1 MKDNIANVL
10 EDFEKLAYK
19 ILMWVILVPK
29 TIVKVVVD
37 PGFVPEYVRGELKA
51 EKGKQFDEYI
61 SPMLLYLGVTLLPAI
76 AIYLLPA
83 FGMKVLSPYDDSSL
97 YYDAFVETEQGQFS
111 VSDPAVSGVVSP
123 VADVVQQEAPIEQRT
138 FLGHSIDFRVELKTR
153 ADTSQQW
160 HRFRWDV
167 RECGNRDPDSG
178 TCKFDVYYY
187 GEIHDEQLGT
197 ACIYGT
203 AFEGAEYPN
212 CLASPDDNPTDQ
224 QWSSFAYT
232 ISFPEKSFQGNKNN
246 RNLVSDYFSWF
257 YRPNEDGQG
266 TYQIK
271 ITAITRSLSD
281 PAIKVETDEV
291 TLDLIT
297 YAFSSEFSINPYSG
311 YSSPDD
317 SDRRYTIINFF
328 GFNFNPEKDGEGESR
343 SLADRLESGETIA
356 FGLGLLLPPLLL
368 AGAIGIFKGS
378 ISFVDE
384 GGSVIHRS
392 SIGEEALKEN
402 FYAQCYYFV
411 PVGLAFWAWYYSLNY
426 HTNDIQY
433 QAEWLWVPLALAL
446 IWFFIVE
453 VISIADELLSKS
465 RPKAFFILFG
475 CIVIMFL
482 IVRLGQA
489 FAYNFDWLR
498 KSAIWSYPGVTLL
511 LTLGVIYMQ
520 YFMKRKGKKGAGLKM
535 QDGSIQ
541 DQ

>member
-37 PGFVPEYVRGELKA
+37 PGFVPGYVSAELKA

-76 AIYLLPA
+76 AIYLLPS
-83 FGMKVLSPYDDSSL
+83 FGMNVLSPLEDPSL
-97 YYDAFVETEQGQFS
+97 YSDAFVETERGQIS
-111 VSDPAVSGVVSP
+111 VNDPSLGGVVSQ
-123 VADVVQQEAPIEQRT
+123 VTGVVQQEAPVEQTT
-138 FLGHSIDFRVELKTR
+138 FLGHFIELRVELKTR
-153 ADTSQQW
+153 ADTTNQW
-160 HRFRWDV
+160 HNFRWDV
-167 RECGNRDPDSG
+167 WACGNRDSDTGS
-178 TCKFDVYYY
+178 CNFDDYYY
-187 GEIHDEQLGT
+187 GEIHDEQFGS

-203 AFEGAEYPN
+203 FFEGAENPG
-212 CLASPDDNPTDQ
+212 CLASPDEKASDEA
-224 QWSSFAYT
+224 WSSYYT
-232 ISFPEKSFQGNKNN
+232 ISFPEKSYSGEKNN
-246 RNLVSDYFSWF
+246 RNLVSDVFSLF
-257 YRPNEDGQG
+257 YLPG
-266 TYQIK
+266 TSGSSGEYRIK
-271 ITAITRSLSD
+271 ITAATRILDD
-281 PAIKVETDEV
+281 PSVMVETDSNIV
-291 TLDLIT
+291 DLLA
-297 YAFSSEFSINPYSG
+297 YPFSSEFSINPFSG
-311 YSSPDD
+311 YSTASDVDERYSLFHFLGFRINPDK
-317 SDRRYTIINFF
+317 
-328 GFNFNPEKDGEGESR
+328 EGEESR

-356 FGLGLLLPPLLL
+356 FGLALLLPPLLI
-368 AGAIGIFKGS
+368 AGVIGIFKGS

-384 GGSVIHRS
+384 GGSVKQRS
-392 SIGEEALKEN
+392 SIGEDALREN
-402 FYAQCYYFV
+402 FYAQCYYFA

-426 HTNDIQY
+426 HTHDIQY
-433 QAEWLWVPLALAL
+433 RAEWLWIPLALAL

-520 YFMKRKGKKGAGLKM
+520 YFMKRKGRKGAGLNM
-535 QDGSIQ
+535 QDGSIK